1 MTTKNHG
8 KREQMRRHKYN
19 MIVLTVSGVVSPF
32 IMVFGLYVVF
42 HGHYSPGGGFQ
53 GGTMLAAALLLIR
66 LAAGFDIAQLQFK
79 RILGTP
85 LGSIG
90 VLVYFGTGFLAM
102 ISGGEFLN
110 YKFLPFAGFTEDGL
124 RSLGILMVEIGVG
137 LAVMAILVAIYDDL
151 LEGYLHD

>member
-1 MTTKNHG
+1 ML
-8 KREQMRRHKYN
+8 KYKFN
-19 MIVLTVSGVVSPF
+19 PIILTVSGVVSPF
-32 IMVFGLYVVF
+32 IMLFGLYVVF

-53 GGTMLAAALLLIR
+53 GGTLLAAALLLIR

-110 YKFLPFAGFTEDGL
+110 YGFLPFAGVTGAGL

-151 LEGYLHD
+151 LEGYPND

>member
-1 MTTKNHG
+1 M
-8 KREQMRRHKYN
+8 REHKYN
-19 MIVLTVSGVVSPF
+19 MIAMTVSGVVSPF
-32 IMVFGLYVVF
+32 IMLFGLYVIF

-53 GGTMLAAALLLIR
+53 GGTLLAAALLLIR
-66 LAAGFDIAQLQFK
+66 LTAGFDIAQLQWK

-90 VLVYFGTGFLAM
+90 VLIYFGTGLLAM

-110 YKFLPFAGFTEDGL
+110 YKFLPFAGLTEGGL

>member
-1 MTTKNHG
+1 
-8 KREQMRRHKYN
+8 MRRHKYN
-19 MIVLTVSGVVSPF
+19 MITVTVSGAVSPF
-32 IMVFGLYVVF
+32 IMLFGLYVIF

-53 GGTMLAAALLLIR
+53 GGTVLAAALLLIR
-66 LAAGFDIAQLQFK
+66 LTTGFDTAQLQWK

-90 VLVYFGTGFLAM
+90 VLIYFSTGFLAM

-110 YKFLPFAGFTEDGL
+110 YGFLPFAGFTEAGL

-137 LAVMAILVAIYDDL
+137 VAVMAILVAIYDDL

>member
-1 MTTKNHG
+1 M
-8 KREQMRRHKYN
+8 REYKYN
-19 MIVLTVSGVVSPF
+19 QIILTVSGVVSPY
-32 IMVFGLYVVF
+32 IMLFGLYVIF

-53 GGTMLAAALLLIR
+53 GGTLLAAALMLIR

-90 VLVYFGTGFLAM
+90 VLIYFGTGFLAM

-110 YKFLPFAGFTEDGL
+110 YGFLPFAGFTQAGL

-137 LAVMAILVAIYDDL
+137 LAVMAILIAIYDDL
-151 LEGYLHD
+151 LEGYPND

>member
-1 MTTKNHG
+1 MSPEG
-8 KREQMRRHKYN
+8 RSAQMLKHKSN
-19 MIVLTVSGVVSPF
+19 SIILLVSRVASPF
-32 IMVFGLYVVF
+32 IMIFALYIIF

-53 GGTMLAAALLLIR
+53 GGTMLAAALLLVR
-66 LAAGFDIAQLQFK
+66 LAAGRKTSQLQFK

-90 VLVYFGTGFLAM
+90 VLIYFGTGFAALL
-102 ISGGEFLN
+102 SGGEFLN
-110 YKFLPFAGFTEDGL
+110 YRFLPLAGFTAAEL

-151 LEGYLHD
+151 LEGYPHD

>member
-1 MTTKNHG
+1 
-8 KREQMRRHKYN
+8 MRRYRFN
-19 MIVLTVSGVVSPF
+19 PIILTVSGVVSPF
-32 IMVFGLYVVF
+32 IMLFGLYVVF

-53 GGTMLAAALLLIR
+53 GGTLLAAALLLIR

-90 VLVYFGTGFLAM
+90 VLIYFGTGFLAM
-102 ISGGEFLN
+102 MSGGEFLN
-110 YKFLPFAGFTEDGL
+110 YGFLPFAGITGAGL

-151 LEGYLHD
+151 LEGYPND

>member
-1 MTTKNHG
+1 
-8 KREQMRRHKYN
+8 MRKYKFN
-19 MIVLTVSGVVSPF
+19 PIILTVSGVVSPF
-32 IMVFGLYVVF
+32 IMLFGLYVIF

-53 GGTMLAAALLLIR
+53 GGTLLAAALLLIR

-90 VLVYFGTGFLAM
+90 VLIYFGTGFLAM
-102 ISGGEFLN
+102 ISGGEFLD
-110 YKFLPFAGFTEDGL
+110 YGFLPFGGLTGGGL

-151 LEGYLHD
+151 LEGYPHD

>member
-1 MTTKNHG
+1 MLAY
-8 KREQMRRHKYN
+8 KYN
-19 MIVLTVSGVVSPF
+19 PIILTVSGAVAPF
-32 IMVFGLYVVF
+32 IMLFGLYVIF

-53 GGTMLAAALLLIR
+53 GGTMLAAGLLLIR
-66 LAAGFDIAQLQFK
+66 LAAGYDLAQLQFK

-90 VLVYFGTGFLAM
+90 VLIYFGTGFTAM
-102 ISGGEFLN
+102 LSGGEFLN
-110 YKFLPFAGFTEDGL
+110 YAFLPFPGFTAPEL

-151 LEGYLHD
+151 LEDGPDD

>member
-1 MTTKNHG
+1 
-8 KREQMRRHKYN
+8 MRKHKYN
-19 MIVLTVSGVVSPF
+19 QIILTVSGAISPF
-32 IMVFGLYVVF
+32 IMIFGLYVIF

-53 GGTMLAAALLLIR
+53 GGTLLAASLLLIR
-66 LAAGFDIAQLQFK
+66 LAAGFDIAQLQWK

-90 VLVYFGTGFLAM
+90 VLIYFGTGFLVM
-102 ISGGEFLN
+102 VSGGEFLN
-110 YKFLPFAGFTEDGL
+110 YGFLPFAGFTDAGL

-137 LAVMAILVAIYDDL
+137 VAVMAILVAIYDDL